1 MRAKITPDITPEILL
16 KAYSVGV
23 FPMSEGADDPGLFW
37 VDPERRGIM
46 PLDGFHVPR
55 RLARTI
61 RQEPFVIRVDTDFE
75 QVISACAEAR
85 QGRGETWINTRIRK
99 LYGDLFRM
107 GHVHTVEVWSA
118 GQLVGGLYGVAL
130 GRAFFGESMFHRAQ
144 DASKIAL
151 VHMVAR
157 LIAGGYMLLDTQFL
171 TDHLAQFGTTE
182 IDRADYRAMLAL
194 AIESGTG
201 EWPLGRGDLSGPDA
215 LDLIRNCRP
224 PARS

>member
-1 MRAKITPDITPEILL
+1 MRVKITPEILL
-16 KAYSVGV
+16 KAYAAGV

-46 PLDGFHVPR
+46 PLDDFHVPR

-61 RQEPFVIRVDTDFE
+61 RQDPFTIRVDTDFE
-75 QVISACAEAR
+75 QVIDACAEAR

-99 LYGDLFRM
+99 LYGDLFQM
-107 GHVHTVEVWSA
+107 GHVHTVEVWSD
-118 GQLVGGLYGVAL
+118 GRLVGGLYGVAL

-151 VHMVAR
+151 VHLVAR

-171 TDHLAQFGTTE
+171 TDHLAQFGTME
-182 IDRADYRAMLAL
+182 IDRDDYRAMLAL
-194 AIESGTG
+194 AVEGGAG
-201 EWPLGRGDLSGPDA
+201 EWPLRQGDLSGADA
-215 LDLIRNCRP
+215 LDVIRNCKTP
-224 PARS
+224 VQL